1 MTHFGYSTIRNRVQ
15 NHTQQPFF
23 RLFSP
28 VFFFAFFFPYR
39 ITLGFRYINV
49 QRSDLY
55 QKTHQGI
62 VSVTLEHITSTPATR
77 GSMSKTEETQ
87 QPAGLQ
93 SPATNGPVLPW
104 DHTTQGVPVTS
115 FTGYE
120 IKLNG
125 WVRKDQA
132 REAEPQDAE
141 EPALEREP
149 EQAVEEEQ

>member
-1 MTHFGYSTIRNRVQ
+1 
-15 NHTQQPFF
+15 
-23 RLFSP
+23 
-28 VFFFAFFFPYR
+28 
-39 ITLGFRYINV
+39 
-49 QRSDLY
+49 
-55 QKTHQGI
+55 
-62 VSVTLEHITSTPATR
+62 
-77 GSMSKTEETQ
+77 MSKTEETQ